1 MMVMRL
7 AQVTEWCN
15 KSDSGKLIGPLMIG
29 RLPVYDV
36 TEALNRDSTPKVGDM
51 SPLYPPPLF
60 FSDATASIRAE
71 PIMLIISSSAL
82 KNFHYAYY

>member
-29 RLPVYDV
+29 KLPVYDV

-51 SPLYPPPLF
+51 SPLSPPPF
-60 FSDATASIRAE
+60 FSLMPLHLLGLS
-71 PIMLIISSSAL
+71 LLCS
-82 KNFHYAYY
+82 